1 MLAHRGVVQQF
12 RGDLDVVAW
21 SYYFLFSDR
30 DRIAIVLIAQTLIFA
45 AVAVVCTLLLFL
57 HVFNVAIIAVG
68 IAAIDGALFCVMYVW
83 GVPLDASVAFICLA
97 MAIGMSIDYVVHIS
111 HAFEH
116 HAGSPRERAQA
127 AVCGIGASVLKGG
140 TSTFLGI
147 SILGAAT
154 SELFRT
160 FFKMLVSTVFLGLF
174 TGLAFYPAVAV
185 WVGRFIPHKSGVEA
199 SAGPS
204 GGGARATHDEST
216 SSR

>member
-1 MLAHRGVVQQF
+1 MLAHRGAVEQS

-30 DRIAIVLIAQTLIFA
+30 DRIATVLVAETLAFA
-45 AVAVVCTLLLFL
+45 AVAVVGTLLLFL
-57 HVFNVAIIAVG
+57 HAVNVAIIAVG

-83 GVPLDASVAFICLA
+83 GVPLDAVAFICLA
-97 MAIGMSIDYVVHIS
+97 MAIGISVDYVVHMS

-140 TSTFLGI
+140 TSTFLGV

-185 WVGRFIPHKSGVEA
+185 WVGHFIPHKSGVEA
-199 SAGPS
+199 SAGPQV
-204 GGGARATHDEST
+204 ATPAHVSAAAI
-216 SSR
+216 